1 MKVILLLQLL
11 QQQNYFQIN
20 YNNLK
25 SKQLGN
31 VQDTFHKKIC
41 FTDIIS
47 YWQIIVAKLSIFLFQ
62 NIFYCTSPQKIYSD
76 FLLSFFI

>member
-47 YWQIIVAKLSIFLFQ
+47 YWQIIVAKLSISYFK
-62 NIFYCTSPQKIYSD
+62 IFIIVLHPKKYIQTFC
-76 FLLSFFI
+76 